1 MDTVYSE
8 NNHIIMVGKVTSD
21 KRFSHEIYGEKF
33 YIFDLSVPR
42 LSGNSDIIPITISER
57 LMVNGELPIGT
68 KITVEGQ
75 FRSYNSYGEGK
86 NKLVL
91 TVFAKNVTLLEDQE
105 SEVEARKDFISNEVT
120 LIGYIC
126 KKPVYRQTPFG
137 REIADILLAVNR
149 AYSKSDYIPCI
160 AWGRTA
166 RFCENME
173 VGTEVKLVGRVQSR
187 QYEKKHEDGTV
198 ENKVAYEVSVGS
210 LEVVNQ
216 KDDGE
221 AEEAPVEENKEA
233 NEIPV
238 EAFDMMIGNI
248 IDDKEVQD
256 KVGYEKYDIV
266 AANILADVLVPLTP
280 VIIHQL
286 KKGGIYITSGI
297 IEDKEEVVVE
307 AVKKAGLEVLEVN
320 HQGEW
325 VSVTARKN

>member
-8 NNHIIMVGKVTSD
+8 NNHIVLVGKVTSE
-21 KRFSHEIYGEKF
+21 KKFSHEIYGEKF

-57 LMVNGELPIGT
+57 LMIDGDLPVGT

-91 TVFAKNVTLLEDQE
+91 TVFAKNVELLEDQE
-105 SEVEARKDFISNEVT
+105 SEVEARKDFVSNEVT

-126 KKPVYRQTPFG
+126 KKPIYRQTPFG

-173 VGTEVKLVGRVQSR
+173 VGTEVKVIGRVQSR
-187 QYEKKHEDGTV
+187 QYEKKYEDGTV

-210 LEVVNQ
+210 LEVINQ
-216 KDDGE
+216 EDDDKKDE
-221 AEEAPVEENKEA
+221 QPAEEENKEA
-233 NEIPV
+233 I
-238 EAFDMMIGNI
+238 
-248 IDDKEVQD
+248 
-256 KVGYEKYDIV
+256 
-266 AANILADVLVPLTP
+266 
-280 VIIHQL
+280 
-286 KKGGIYITSGI
+286 
-297 IEDKEEVVVE
+297 
-307 AVKKAGLEVLEVN
+307 
-320 HQGEW
+320 
-325 VSVTARKN
+325 